1 LIRFEK
7 TLKRLDEFC
16 EEVSI
21 KYAVIGGVAVI
32 TYDYQRTTKD
42 IDITVLCNLEELK
55 SIHDKFIQSYL
66 PVHDDSLNFFSRNF
80 LLPVKDKITDIKID
94 VAAGLTIFDDTII
107 KRRIRT
113 KLGKAEFY
121 ICTLEDLIIYKL
133 FASRHLDLGDVE
145 MLLIKNKNSLDKKYL
160 FESAEK
166 FKELEREDI
175 SENLQKLFNQQIL

>member
-1 LIRFEK
+1 MIRFEK
-7 TLKRLDEFC
+7 TLMRLDEFC
-16 EEVSI
+16 NEASV

-42 IDITVLCNLEELK
+42 IDITVLCNLEEIK
-55 SIHDKFIQSYL
+55 TIHDKFIQAYL
-66 PVHDDSLNFFSRNF
+66 PVQDDSLNFFSRNF

-107 KRRIRT
+107 KRRKRT

-121 ICTLEDLIIYKL
+121 ICSLEDLIIYKL

-145 MLLIKNKNSLDKKYL
+145 MLLEKNKNSIDKNYL
-160 FESAEK
+160 LETAEK
-166 FKELEREDI
+166 FKELKREDI
-175 SENLQKLFNQQIL
+175 IKNLNKLFNQ